1 MRLTCARAPRGAVR
15 DRTGSWVNSL
25 QCSVNSA
32 CRGNGGSGALA
43 AAAMAAAGNAVA
55 SGAISGPIRNILVIT
70 CAKVTPMHLPDAHAR
85 APGNYTALSDL
96 V

>member
-1 MRLTCARAPRGAVR
+1 VRPVAPCGTELGEH
-15 DRTGSWVNSL
+15 RTV
-25 QCSVNSA
+25 QREPANSA
-32 CRGNGGSGALA
+32 CRRGNGGSGHGG
-43 AAAMAAAGNAVA
+43 AGNAVA

>member
-1 MRLTCARAPRGAVR
+1 
-15 DRTGSWVNSL
+15 
-25 QCSVNSA
+25 
-32 CRGNGGSGALA
+32 
-43 AAAMAAAGNAVA
+43 
-55 SGAISGPIRNILVIT
+55 VIT